1 MNKLVDHYNNNH
13 HRSIGKKPID
23 ADHYALADKI
33 ERILKLLNL
42 KLVIESGLL
51 SIRTLLVKVTL
62 KIVQEKYLLSI
73 MCEN

>member
-23 ADHYALADKI
+23 ADHCALADKI
-33 ERILKLLNL
+33 ERILKLNL

-73 MCEN
+73 LCEN